1 MSLTLKKYYNFELKE
16 SVEQKGIFTGYAS
29 VFNNIDSDNDV
40 IVKGAF
46 SNSLAKRKIKLLW
59 QHKTDEP
66 IGLILEA
73 NEDDTGLYVKCQIN
87 LETEKG
93 AETYSN
99 LKMGILDKMS
109 IGFKT
114 LDYELDKTKGVRI
127 LKEIDLYEI
136 SIVTFPA
143 NDMAEVDS
151 VKNFT
156 SRDVEKALRD
166 VGYSQKN
173 AKHIISMFGIPA
185 SQRDVGLIDKTKEA
199 LLSLELVKL
208 NLNNILINGNTNNKQ

>member
-1 MSLTLKKYYNFELKE
+1 MSLTSKKYYNFELKE
-16 SVEQKGIFTGYAS
+16 SAEQKGIFTGYAS

-46 SNSLAKRKIKLLW
+46 SGSLAKRKIKLLW

-114 LDYELDKTKGVRI
+114 LDYEMDKKGVRI
-127 LKEIDLYEI
+127 LKELDLYEI

-151 VKNFT
+151 VKNST

-185 SQRDVGLIDKTKEA
+185 SQRDVGLIDKTKEVLA
-199 LLSLELVKL
+199 SLEVVKL
-208 NLNNILINGNTNNKQ
+208 NLNNILINGNTNNK

>member
-1 MSLTLKKYYNFELKE
+1 MSLTSKKYCNFELKE
-16 SVEQKGIFTGYAS
+16 SAEQKGIFTGYAS

-46 SNSLAKRKIKLLW
+46 ANSLAKRKIKLLW

-114 LDYELDKTKGVRI
+114 LDYEMDKKGVRI
-127 LKEIDLYEI
+127 LTELDLYEI

-151 VKNFT
+151 VKNST

-208 NLNNILINGNTNNKQ
+208 NLNNILINGNTNNK

>member
-1 MSLTLKKYYNFELKE
+1 MSLTLKKYCNFELKE
-16 SVEQKGIFTGYAS
+16 SAEQKGIFTGYAS

-46 SNSLAKRKIKLLW
+46 TNSLAKRKIKLLW

-114 LDYELDKTKGVRI
+114 LDYEMDKKGVRI
-127 LKEIDLYEI
+127 LKELDLYEI

-151 VKNFT
+151 VKNST

-173 AKHIISMFGIPA
+173 AKHIISMFGIPS
-185 SQRDVGLIDKTKEA
+185 SQRDVGLIDKTKEVLA
-199 LLSLELVKL
+199 SLEVVKL
-208 NLNNILINGNTNNKQ
+208 NLNNLLIKNGK

>member
-1 MSLTLKKYYNFELKE
+1 
-16 SVEQKGIFTGYAS
+16 
-29 VFNNIDSDNDV
+29 VFNNIDSDRDV
-40 IVKGAF
+40 IIQGAF
-46 SNSLAKRKIKLLW
+46 AKSLSKRKPKLLF

-66 IGLILEA
+66 IGLIVDA
-73 NEDDTGLYVKCQIN
+73 YEDDTGLYVKCQIN

-99 LKMGILDKMS
+99 LKMGVLDKMS

-114 LDYELDKTKGVRI
+114 NDYEMDKVKGVRV
-127 LKEIDLYEI
+127 LKELDLYEV

-151 VKNFT
+151 VKN
-156 SRDVEKALRD
+156 SSSPKDVEKALRD
-166 VGYSQKN
+166 VGYSNKN
-173 AKHIISMFGIPA
+173 AKHIISMFGIPS

-199 LLSLELVKL
+199 LASLEKVKL
-208 NLNNILINGNTNNKQ
+208 NLNNILINGNTNKQ

>member
-16 SVEQKGIFTGYAS
+16 SAEQKGIFTGYAS

-46 SNSLAKRKIKLLW
+46 SSSLAKRKIKLLW

-73 NEDDTGLYVKCQIN
+73 NEDDTGLYVKCRIN

-114 LDYELDKTKGVRI
+114 VDYEMDKKGVRI
-127 LKEIDLYEI
+127 LKELDLYEI

-151 VKNFT
+151 VKN
-156 SRDVEKALRD
+156 SSSPKDVEKALRD
-166 VGYSQKN
+166 VGYSNKN
-173 AKHIISMFGIPA
+173 AKHIISMFGIPT
-185 SQRDVGLIDKTKEA
+185 SQRDVGVLEKAKEA
-199 LLSLELVKL
+199 LLSLEQFKL
-208 NLNNILINGNTNNKQ
+208 NLNKILINGNANNK

>member
-1 MSLTLKKYYNFELKE
+1 MSLTLKKYCDFELKE
-16 SVEQKGIFTGYAS
+16 SAEQKGVFSGYAS
-29 VFNNIDSDNDV
+29 VFNNIDSDND
-40 IVKGAF
+40 IIIKGAF
-46 SNSLAKRKIKLLW
+46 AKSLAKRKPVLLF

-66 IGLILEA
+66 IGLCLDA
-73 NEDDTGLYVKCQIN
+73 YEDDVGLYVKFQIN
-87 LETEKG
+87 LEVNKG

-99 LKMGILDKMS
+99 VKMRVLNKMS

-114 LDYELDKTKGVRI
+114 NDYEMDKTNKGVRV
-127 LKEIDLYEI
+127 LKELDLYEV

-151 VKNFT
+151 VKNST

-208 NLNNILINGNTNNKQ
+208 NLNNILINGNTNNK